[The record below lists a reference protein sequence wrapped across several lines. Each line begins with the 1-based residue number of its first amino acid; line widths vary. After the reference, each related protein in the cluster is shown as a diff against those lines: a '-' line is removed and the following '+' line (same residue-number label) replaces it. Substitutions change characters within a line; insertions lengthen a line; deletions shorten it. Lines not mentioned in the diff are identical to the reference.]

1 MIVITETAPITPR
14 MWAYLTRR
22 AQPLERVIPCERGTV
37 HIPDYVDCAE
47 VSLALYQVDGVYL
60 PYAQEVK
67 SDGDT

>member
-37 HIPDYVDCAE
+37 YIDDHAE
-47 VSLALYQVDGVYL
+47 VSLAIYGVDGTYL
-60 PYAQEVK
+60 PDAQEVK